1 MLRST
6 TVIAYRLLNNIII
19 IAIWTVLALNINN
32 SCLSNV
38 VFPSVPYII
47 KNSETHQIFIACE
60 STFQVIPTGTEIGE
74 STRLFK
80 VFFIP
85 SNLLYEMSDFL
96 EASLTDHHIFALPFF
111 DLEFHV

>member
-1 MLRST
+1 MLSFQ
-6 TVIAYRLLNNIII
+6 
-19 IAIWTVLALNINN
+19 
-32 SCLSNV
+32 
-38 VFPSVPYII
+38 VFHTSLRTQKHIRF
-47 KNSETHQIFIACE
+47 FIACE
-60 STFQVIPTGTEIGE
+60 STFQVIPAGTEIGE